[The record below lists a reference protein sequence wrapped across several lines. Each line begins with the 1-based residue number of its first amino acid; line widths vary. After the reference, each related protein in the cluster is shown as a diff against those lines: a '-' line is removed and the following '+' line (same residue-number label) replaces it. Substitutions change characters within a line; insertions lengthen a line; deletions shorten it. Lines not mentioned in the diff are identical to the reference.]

1 MLHGGWV
8 GDVKVLTQG
17 LYVEGTGLLTWL
29 HSMPMLRWATTA
41 MELELRAMCKQM
53 LPLWHAYLRPCSKM
67 AGSQAKKWL
76 LSSQEAK
83 QTLLLGFVILASYP
97 TLA

>member
-29 HSMPMLRWATTA
+29 NSTLKWATTA
-41 MELELRAMCKQM
+41 MELELRAMSKQM
-53 LPLWHAYLRPCSKM
+53 LPLCHAYLRPCSKM
-67 AGSQAKKWL
+67 AGSQGKKWYCPAKR
-76 LSSQEAK
+76 LS
-83 QTLLLGFVILASYP
+83 GHCY
-97 TLA
+97 